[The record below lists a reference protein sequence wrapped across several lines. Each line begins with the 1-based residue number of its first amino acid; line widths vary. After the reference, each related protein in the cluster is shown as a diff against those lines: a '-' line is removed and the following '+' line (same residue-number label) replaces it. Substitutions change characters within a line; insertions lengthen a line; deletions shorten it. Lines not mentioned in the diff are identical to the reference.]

1 MVPLARQVKARQTE
15 VLPEFGPTGV
25 LVDRRG
31 PVRSETVMVRL
42 GVSFMKNFPDR
53 ASGRMPAR
61 PAVRS
66 VIAALALAVSLCSI
80 PASAQAQR
88 PANPTQPE
96 GSFSM
101 EGVADWVVKK
111 FTQAELESSR
121 PGDFG
126 IESQMCSC
134 TDRPEPHYPYIL
146 VFFNTPKGDLV
157 GRPDRKGF
165 ETVIARLAV
174 RHGEE
179 YCDVDSE
186 DECYGS
192 FSHPCDFSDFRYG
205 SQLAPYFPTC
215 KLAEPDAAPDPD
227 SGLSPVRHGVLQRR

>member
-1 MVPLARQVKARQTE
+1 MARLTG
-15 VLPEFGPTGV
+15 VLPE
-25 LVDRRG
+25 
-31 PVRSETVMVRL
+31 VRL
-42 GVSFMKNFPDR
+42 TDALVGRGGRVRAESVMLGHGVSIMKSFPDC
-53 ASGRMPAR
+53 ASWRVRMR
-61 PAVRS
+61 SAVRS
-66 VIAALALAVSLCSI
+66 VIGALVFAVSLCAI
-80 PASAQAQR
+80 CANAQAER
-88 PANPTQPE
+88 PANPPQPE

-101 EGVADWVVKK
+101 AGVAEWVVKK

-165 ETVIARLAV
+165 ETVITRLAV

-186 DECYGS
+186 DECYGT

-205 SQLAPYFPTC
+205 AQLAPYFPTC
-215 KLAEPDAAPDPD
+215 KLAEPDADPDPD
-227 SGLSPVRHGVLQRR
+227 SGLSPGRQSVLQRR